1 MPGGGALMPVI
12 LPTPDEFSGLPWRSR
27 DKALMAARSLLRGY
41 GGIAGIDLTADA
53 YRTRRDRIK
62 AEDIAFGERVRAE
75 ARAMEKRR

>member
-1 MPGGGALMPVI
+1 MPVI
-12 LPTPDEFSGLPWRSR
+12 LPTPDEFSALPWRSR

-41 GGIAGIDLTADA
+41 GGAAGVDLTADA

-75 ARAMEKRR
+75 ARAMQGQR